1 MNQPTE
7 RFMIDLFEDRNG
19 GPPYLLDSV
28 KVAELDATD
37 LTTEQLEP
45 ILKAQVMLNRRW
57 EYRKMYYGLEERPL

>member
-7 RFMIDLFEDRNG
+7 RFMIDLFEDCNG